1 MSFSNEISRALAH
14 QAGLAIQLS
23 RHASGA
29 KQAAILGERN
39 RMAGE
44 IHDSLAQ
51 SFVGI
56 SMHLDVAEVATSK
69 AKGLHHIHRANELA
83 QFGLAEARRS
93 VLSCLHMTEGYVIGE
108 TDFECWDRLWKAS
121 PSDPEV
127 DGEDWV
133 TFSRRYV

>member
-1 MSFSNEISRALAH
+1 MTFHFQENPEFSPEELEISRALAH

-23 RHASGA
+23 WHASAA

-56 SMHLDVAEVATSK
+56 SMHLDAAEATTSK
-69 AKGLHHIHRANELA
+69 AKRLHI
-83 QFGLAEARRS
+83 
-93 VLSCLHMTEGYVIGE
+93 
-108 TDFECWDRLWKAS
+108 
-121 PSDPEV
+121 P
-127 DGEDWV
+127 
-133 TFSRRYV
+133 